1 MRKKLYAIIS
11 DTVKKLCQSH
21 DIVFDELPPFQVE
34 RAKMEIH
41 GDYSSN
47 VALITARYF
56 RKKPQS
62 LAKALADEL
71 RTGADFLSTVE
82 IAGPGFINF
91 SVKNDYWRDVLLE
104 ISKEGRLFGRSNLGK
119 GKKVQVEFVSA
130 NPTGPLH
137 VGHGR
142 GAAIGDSLCNLL
154 STAGYQVERE
164 YYINDVGTQMN
175 TLGSSAYLRY
185 RELLGEQ
192 VDFPDNH
199 YKGDYLKD
207 IAKNIADREGRKC
220 LKLPPETAVSY
231 FSEQARNLILEGIK
245 KDLTDF
251 NVVHDHWF
259 SEKSLFDTSTVE
271 RAIEL
276 LSKKNLLYEEDG
288 ALWFKATAFGDEKD
302 RVIIRGQGATT
313 YFASDIAYHLNKLER
328 GFDLLIDIWGADHH
342 GYVPRLQA
350 AIEAL
355 GQPRE
360 KLQIIL
366 VQLVSLIRGGK
377 QVAMSTRAG
386 EFVTIREL
394 IDEVGKDAAR
404 FNFLTRRSNSHLDFD
419 LDLAKSRNQENPV
432 YYVQYAHA
440 RISSVFEMAAER
452 SISIRPLEDINLSLL
467 AAPEE
472 IKLLKMIGSYPEI
485 IEDSAAVFEPHRIAF
500 YLSDLA
506 TALHNFYNDCRVLS
520 DDEEVTQARLA
531 LISGVQQ
538 VLKNGLRILGVS
550 APDKM

>member
-1 MRKKLYAIIS
+1 MRKKLYGIIS
-11 DTVKKLCQSH
+11 DAVKNLSQKHEIPL
-21 DIVFDELPPFQVE
+21 DELPPFQVE

-47 VALITARYF
+47 VALIAARYF
-56 RKKPQS
+56 RKKPQI
-62 LAKALADEL
+62 LARDLMDEI
-71 RTGADFLSTVE
+71 RSGADLLSKIE

-91 SVKNDYWRDVLLE
+91 FVKNEYWRDILFEV
-104 ISKEGRLFGRSNLGK
+104 SKEGRLFGRSNLGK

-175 TLGSSAYLRY
+175 TLGASTYLRY
-185 RELLGEQ
+185 KELLGEEI
-192 VDFPDNH
+192 DFPDNH
-199 YKGDYLKD
+199 YKGDYIKD
-207 IAKNIADREGRKC
+207 IAKDIVAREGRKL
-220 LKLPPETAVSY
+220 LKIPHETAVSY
-231 FSEQARNLILEGIK
+231 FSEQARNVILEGIK

-276 LSKKNLLYEEDG
+276 LSKKNLLYEEEG

-302 RVIIRGQGATT
+302 RVVIRGQGATT

-328 GFDLLIDIWGADHH
+328 GFDLLVDIWGADHH
-342 GYVPRLQA
+342 GYIPRLQA

-355 GQPRE
+355 GEPRE

-366 VQLVSLIRGGK
+366 VQLVSLVRGGK

-386 EFVTIREL
+386 EFVTLREV

-419 LDLAKSRNQENPV
+419 LDLAKSQNQENPV

-440 RISSVFEMAAER
+440 RISSVFETAAGR
-452 SISIRPLEDINLSLL
+452 SISMRPLEEINLSLL
-467 AAPEE
+467 SAPEE
-472 IKLLKMIGSYPEI
+472 IRLLKMIGSYPEM
-485 IEDSAAVFEPHRIAF
+485 IEDSAGVFEPHRIAF

-506 TALHNFYNDCRVLS
+506 TVLHNFYNDCRILS
-520 DDEEVTQARLA
+520 DDDEVTQARLA

-538 VLKNGLRILGVS
+538 VLKNGLKILGVS